1 MAHDVRVKAAAI
13 AAMLTGDGVRQT
25 ARRYGVPRS
34 TVSRWRQT
42 EVLPRLRGLNIRLRA
57 FTFDGGRAKTGH
69 KKKAARYGNTSG

>member
-13 AAMLTGDGVRQT
+13 AAMLTGNGVRQT

-42 EVLPRLRGLNIRLRA
+42 EVLPRLRGLNIRLSRFHFRRVA
-57 FTFDGGRAKTGH
+57 RKRDT
-69 KKKAARYGNTSG
+69 KKAARNDNTNG